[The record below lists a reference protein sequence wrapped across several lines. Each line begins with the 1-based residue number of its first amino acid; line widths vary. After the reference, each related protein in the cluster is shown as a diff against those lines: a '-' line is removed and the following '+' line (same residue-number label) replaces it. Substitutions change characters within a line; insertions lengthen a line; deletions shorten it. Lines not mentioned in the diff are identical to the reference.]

1 MPKVSVIIQ
10 AYNAMNYLP
19 KILESVLKQTFTD
32 FEVLIIN
39 DGSTDNIIEWA
50 SQITDPRVKLISQEN
65 QGQSAAR
72 NLGIV
77 LARGDYLAFLDADN
91 LWLPTK
97 LEKQVNFL
105 DKNPEVGLVN
115 TWVALTDEHGKP
127 TGTVIKTHAEGN
139 VWKQIIECP
148 TVICGSS
155 PLVRSDCF
163 EKVGLFDKKLSVSAD
178 WEMWIR
184 IASRYS
190 FAMIKEPLVFYRQYY
205 NSQSKNCQK
214 LLEDNSAV
222 IEKTFK
228 TVPRELQYIKRRS
241 YGQVYLY
248 LAWRALDNKRYQEA
262 IDFRQQAV
270 ANYPQLFF
278 SWNYIRQGIALMVMP
293 WLGVQA
299 IDEVR
304 NFSRGLRRRI
314 LTLKS

>member
-19 KILESVLKQTFTD
+19 KTLESVLKQTFTD

-39 DGSTDNIIEWA
+39 DGSTDNIVEWA
-50 SQITDPRVKLISQEN
+50 SQIKDPRVKLISQEN

-72 NLGIV
+72 NLGVV
-77 LARGDYLAFLDADN
+77 LAKGDYLALLDADD

-97 LEKQVNFL
+97 LEKQVNL
-105 DKNPEVGLVN
+105 LEKNPGVGLVD
-115 TWVALTDEHGKP
+115 TWVTLTDEHGKP

-139 VWKQIIECP
+139 VWKQIIERP

-163 EKVGLFDKKLSVSAD
+163 EKVGLFDKKLSVSAN

-184 IASRYS
+184 VASRYS
-190 FAMIKEPLVFYRQYY
+190 FAMIKEPLVFYRQHY

-214 LLEDNSAV
+214 LLEDNRAV

-228 TVPRELQYIKRRS
+228 SVPPELQYIKRRS

-270 ANYPQLFF
+270 VNYPQLFF
-278 SWNYIRQGIALMVMP
+278 SWNYIRQGIALMVMQ
-293 WLGVQA
+293 WLGVQG

>member
-10 AYNAMNYLP
+10 AYNSMNYLP
-19 KILESVLKQTFTD
+19 KTLESILKQTFTD

-39 DGSTDNIIEWA
+39 DGSTDNIVKWA
-50 SQITDPRVKLISQEN
+50 SQITDPRVKLISQEK

-72 NLGIV
+72 NLGVV
-77 LARGDYLAFLDADN
+77 LAKGDYLAFLDADA

-97 LEKQVNFL
+97 LEKQVNLL
-105 DKNPEVGLVN
+105 DKNPDVGLVY
-115 TWVALTDEHGKP
+115 TWVALIDEHGKP
-127 TGTVIKTHAEGN
+127 TSTVIKTHAEGN
-139 VWKQIIECP
+139 VWQQMIERP
-148 TVICGSS
+148 TVICSSS

-163 EKVGLFDKKLSVSAD
+163 EKVGLFDRKLSVSAD

-184 IASRYS
+184 VASCYI
-190 FAMIKEPLVFYRQYY
+190 FAIIKEPLVFYRQHY

-228 TVPRELQYIKRRS
+228 SVPPELQYIKRRS

-248 LAWRALDNKRYQEA
+248 LAWRALDNEKYQEA

-278 SWNYIRQGIALMVMP
+278 SWNYIRQGIALMVMQ
-293 WLGVQA
+293 WLGVQG
-299 IDEVR
+299 INEMR
-304 NFSRGLRRRI
+304 NFSRGLRRGI